1 MRRML
6 KGNERRECIRKDL
19 MKSLKAMK
27 GAELAEK
34 YGVSRQVIVQD
45 IALLRAVGEQIVSTA
60 DGYIYFSFHMNM
72 PKRVFAV
79 KHDHSEIEKELTTIL
94 DLGGSLL
101 NVFIH
106 HPIYGDLVADM
117 NIDNKVQME
126 KYIIQCQAEDF
137 KPLMFLTDNVHYH
150 TIEANSEKELDL
162 IEAAL
167 SDLGYLY
174 EDEGDYNGTTN

>member
-1 MRRML
+1 ML

-27 GAELAEK
+27 GAELAKK

-79 KHDHSEIEKELTTIL
+79 QHNQDDIEKELKLIL

-117 NIDNKVQME
+117 NIENTHQMQA
-126 KYIIQCQAEDF
+126 YIKKCQTVEF
-137 KPLMFLTDNVHYH
+137 KPLMLLTDNVHYH
-150 TIEANSEKELDL
+150 TVEANSEKDLDR
-162 IEAAL
+162 IEQAL
-167 SDLGYLY
+167 QDLGYLY
-174 EDEGDYNGTTN
+174 EDEGDYNEAND